1 MRTAPG
7 TGRRSTVRWVAAA
20 VATGTLL
27 TGCGSTGPYPDG
39 TVELMIPWSAG
50 GGSDLSARLFVSELE
65 EPLSATISP
74 VNEPG
79 ANGAIGWGS
88 LAQADND
95 GYSVGLLTYDVLSN
109 EILDPTSPTL
119 EDFDILAQYE
129 QQELYF
135 YVPTDSPYET
145 AADLEGSELTVG
157 TSGMGGIDHQAPA
170 ALARELGVTWEY
182 VPFDGQADGLTNL
195 LGGNID
201 AFVFTPTVAA
211 QYVEDGTLRIL
222 GTFAGERTE
231 EYPDIPTFT
240 EQGYDVPPIASFRGI
255 AAPAG
260 LDEEARAA
268 LVEAIEATAQ
278 DEEYLAAA
286 DEAGNTPLYRTGEE
300 FEAYMNELRPTIAE
314 LLQEMGLAQ
323 AAG

>member
-1 MRTAPG
+1 MRRTPG
-7 TGRRSTVRWVAAA
+7 TGRRPARWIAAA
-20 VATGTLL
+20 LAAGTVLSA
-27 TGCGSTGPYPDG
+27 CGSAGPYPDG

-50 GGSDLSARLFVSELE
+50 GGSDLSARLFVSALE
-65 EPLSATISP
+65 DPLSATISP

-88 LAQADND
+88 LAQEGDD
-95 GYSVGLLTYDVLSN
+95 GYSLGLLTYDVLSN

-119 EDFDILAQYE
+119 EDFDILGQYE

-135 YVPTDSPYET
+135 YVPTDSAYES
-145 AADLEGSELTVG
+145 AADLEGSTLTVG

-170 ALARELGVTWEY
+170 ALARELGVEWEY

-222 GTFAGERTE
+222 GTYAQERTE
-231 EYPDIPTFT
+231 EYPDTPTFA
-240 EQGYDVPPIASFRGI
+240 EQGYEVPPIASFRGI

-260 LDEEARAA
+260 LDEEVRTT
-268 LVEAIEATAQ
+268 LEEAIETTAE
-278 DEEYLAAA
+278 DEEYLSAAE
-286 DEAGNTPLYRTGEE
+286 EAGNTPRYRTGEE

>member
-1 MRTAPG
+1 MRTTPG
-7 TGRRSTVRWVAAA
+7 TGRRSAARWIAAA
-20 VATGTLL
+20 AAAGVLL
-27 TGCGSTGPYPDG
+27 SGCGSAGPYPDG

-65 EPLSATISP
+65 EPLEATISP

-95 GYSVGLLTYDVLSN
+95 GYDLGLLTYDVLSN

-135 YVPTDSPYET
+135 YVPADSPYQT
-145 AADLEGSELTVG
+145 AADLEGSTLTVG

-170 ALARELGVTWEY
+170 ALARELGVDWEY

-211 QYVEDGTLRIL
+211 QYVEDGTLRIV
-222 GTFAGERTE
+222 GTFADERTE
-231 EYPDIPTFT
+231 EYPEVETFV
-240 EQGYDVPPIASFRGI
+240 EQGYEVPPIASFRGI

-260 LDEEARAA
+260 LDEETRAT
-268 LVEAIEATAQ
+268 LVEAIETTVEN
-278 DEEYLAAA
+278 EEYLAAA
-286 DEAGNTPLYRTGEE
+286 EEAGNTPRYRSGEE

>member
-1 MRTAPG
+1 MRTTPAS
-7 TGRRSTVRWVAAA
+7 GRRSAARWIATAVAA
-20 VATGTLL
+20 GTVLS
-27 TGCGSTGPYPDG
+27 GCGASGPYPDG
-39 TVELMIPWSAG
+39 AVEMMIPWSAG

-65 EPLSATISP
+65 DSLSTTISP

-119 EDFDILAQYE
+119 EDFDVLAQYE

-135 YVPTDSPYET
+135 YVRTDSPYET
-145 AADLEGSELTVG
+145 AEDLDGSTLTVG

-170 ALARELGVTWEY
+170 ALARELGVEWEY

-211 QYVEDGTLRIL
+211 QYVDDGTLRML
-222 GTFAGERTE
+222 GTFAQERTE
-231 EYPDIPTFT
+231 EYPDTPTFT

-260 LDEEARAA
+260 LDEEARTA
-268 LVEAIEATAQ
+268 LVEAIEDTAE
-278 DEEYLAAA
+278 DEGYQAAA
-286 DEAGNTPLYRTGEE
+286 AEAGNSPLYRSGEE
-300 FEAYMNELRPTIAE
+300 FEAYMNELRPTIAD

>member
-1 MRTAPG
+1 VRTTP
-7 TGRRSTVRWVAAA
+7 GRRCAVRSIAA
-20 VATGTLL
+20 VLAAGVVLS
-27 TGCGSTGPYPDG
+27 GCGSAGPYPDG
-39 TVELMIPWSAG
+39 AVEMMIPWSAG
-50 GGSDLSARLFVSELE
+50 GGSDLSARLFASELE
-65 EPLSATISP
+65 EALAVTVSP

-88 LAQADND
+88 LAQANND

-109 EILDPTSPTL
+109 EILDPSSPTL
-119 EDFDILAQYE
+119 EDFDVLAQFE

-145 AADLEGSELTVG
+145 AADLANSDLTVG

-170 ALARELGVTWEY
+170 ALARELGLQWEY

-222 GTFAGERTE
+222 GTFAQERTE
-231 EYPDIPTFT
+231 KYPDVATFA

-260 LDEEARAA
+260 LDEEVRAT
-268 LVEAIEATAQ
+268 LVEAIETTAQ
-278 DEEYLAAA
+278 DEEFLAAA
-286 DEAGNTPLYRTGEE
+286 AEAGNTPLYRSGEE